1 MNQQR
6 LSKING
12 RSVSVSLRDPKDS
25 EQLER
30 ALRDLKRQLKK
41 DNFYKE
47 IRKREF
53 FVSPSEKKKLKKRR
67 KTFTTGEDLPT

>member
-12 RSVSVSLRDPKDS
+12 RSVSVSLKDPKDS

-30 ALRDLKRQLKK
+30 ALRDLNRQLKK

-53 FVSPSEKKKLKKRR
+53 YVSPSEKKKLKKRR

>member
-12 RSVSVSLRDPKDS
+12 RSVSVSLKDPKDS

-30 ALRDLKRQLKK
+30 ALRYLKRQLKK

-53 FVSPSEKKKLKKRR
+53 YVSPSEKKKLKKRR

>member
-1 MNQQR
+1 MNQQT

-12 RSVSVSLRDPKDS
+12 RSVSVSLKDPKDS

>member
-6 LSKING
+6 LSKITG
-12 RSVSVSLRDPKDS
+12 RSVSVSLKDPKDS

-53 FVSPSEKKKLKKRR
+53 YVSPSEKKKLKKRR

>member
-12 RSVSVSLRDPKDS
+12 RSVSVSLKYPKDS

-30 ALRDLKRQLKK
+30 ALRYLKRQLKK

-53 FVSPSEKKKLKKRR
+53 YVSPSEKKKLKKRR